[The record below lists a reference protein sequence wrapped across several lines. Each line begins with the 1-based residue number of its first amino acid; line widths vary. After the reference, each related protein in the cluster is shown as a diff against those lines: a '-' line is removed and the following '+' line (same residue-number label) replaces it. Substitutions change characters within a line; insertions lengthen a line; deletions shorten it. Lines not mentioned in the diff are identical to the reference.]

1 MHLRSRSCLWE
12 HHSFFLTFV
21 ETTMNEI
28 KRMTIK
34 DLLSHYLI
42 TESELHDIIDAS
54 PQYGLIWSDSLGEV
68 NVPEGLVALIKSR
81 FSPRTGR
88 VEPYGLKI
96 VGKIDLY
103 KFDPKKGKKR
113 ERIKRGTAKTL
124 RDEVEELR
132 ESSSQNESQVMS
144 KEQEIEAA
152 YEELEEQ
159 RELEWREWEEQS
171 SPVFWTY
178 EEYLEHL
185 ENESIKKRAEQEK
198 ASLILENELILKKEE
213 SLYQRINEIRRIVQ
227 RHYHIEITDTGE
239 FLFAYNQAS
248 SLPKGY
254 LYLFDHTAATPI
266 SLIGLFDL
274 SEKRVFAFSPKQERA
289 TSELDS
295 LFEHSI
301 YLIDSNGSV
310 IESFVI
316 KKSFSIS
323 LQKTHGE
330 WMLLSI
336 RQISLIFVV
345 NYSGECMFVFPQR
358 ECRIHD
364 EREGQSLLEYHDNEM
379 FILDY
384 NNHRII
390 RRQGISKRV
399 PLDYYFRQNGLR
411 YETRYVN
418 KDVVE
423 ENTAY
428 FGSKKLLPRKIYDSF
443 DSFISSSWIIIIGI
457 FEQECD
463 IFQSRLRLNDNYDS
477 LSEGGCVQHVEF
489 NSYSWFEK
497 RTGPLCK
504 RFPLLLFDGQKQEK
518 IAVLEDRRF
527 RFGPK
532 SSISLTFVYQDI
544 WRAQLRWAEKYY
556 SGTLHKNYMKTGIVE
571 LEDIKD
577 NESIFVCGDNI
588 IFNQDGSVY
597 HKFNSN
603 TLLVDTWYN
612 YLAFS
617 QNNCFLIYQF
627 VHGISLR
634 TYLDKKLYPRPK
646 LVSPLYGQ
654 ITDLINYDV
663 FVDKYIRPTSSPN
676 SFILATDSFGEVYG
690 VDKRIQS
697 RIRESRW
704 LQDHYRSKNREDLLV
719 LCTAS
724 GYFIIIHR
732 MEPVLIEVPSS
743 VFDDEYSAKL
753 IGHERYQFLNIDSV
767 FACFD
772 VVNRIFTPVP
782 WIKQVIDE
790 YHDLELDSGRA
801 NYSDDIGI
809 IDALDGDWDNYWNI
823 D

>member
-1 MHLRSRSCLWE
+1 MLVGTPLL
-12 HHSFFLTFV
+12 FLTFV
-21 ETTMNEI
+21 ETTTNDI

-42 TESELHDIIDAS
+42 TESELHDIIDAF

-113 ERIKRGTAKTL
+113 ERIKRGIAKTL
-124 RDEVEELR
+124 RDEAEEVR

-198 ASLILENELILKKEE
+198 TSHILANELILKKEE
-213 SLYQRINEIRRIVQ
+213 SLNQRINEIRRKVQ
-227 RHYHIEITDTGE
+227 RHYHIEKTNIGE
-239 FLFAYNQAS
+239 FLFADDQTS

-254 LYLFDHTAATPI
+254 LYLFDHTDTTPI

-274 SEKRVFAFSPKQERA
+274 SEKRVFAFSPNQERA
-289 TSELDS
+289 NSELES
-295 LFEHSI
+295 LFEHSV
-301 YLIDSNGSV
+301 YLTDSNGYV
-310 IESFVI
+310 IKSLVI

-323 LQKTHGE
+323 LRQAHGE
-330 WMLLSI
+330 WMLLSV
-336 RQISLIFVV
+336 RQNSLIIVV
-345 NYSGECMFVFPQR
+345 NYSGECVFVFPER

-364 EREGQSLLEYHDNEM
+364 EREGKSLLEYHGNEM

-390 RRQGISKRV
+390 KRQGISKRV
-399 PLDYYFRQNGLR
+399 PLGYFRQDGLR

-428 FGSKKLLPRKIYDSF
+428 FGSKKLLPQKVYDSF
-443 DSFISSSWIIIIGI
+443 DSFISSSWIIVIGI
-457 FEQECD
+457 FEQGCD
-463 IFQSRLRLNDNYDS
+463 IFQSRLRLYDNYDS

-489 NSYSWFEK
+489 NSFSWFEK
-497 RTGPLCK
+497 HTGPLCK
-504 RFPLLLFDGQKQEK
+504 RYPLLLFDGQRQET
-518 IAVLEDRRF
+518 IAVLGDRRF
-527 RFGPK
+527 RFSPT
-532 SSISLTFVYQDI
+532 SSISLAVVYQDI
-544 WRAQLRWAEKYY
+544 WQAQLRWAEKYY
-556 SGTLHKNYMKTGIVE
+556 SGTLHKDYMKTDIVE
-571 LEDIKD
+571 LEDIKY
-577 NESIFVCGDNI
+577 NENIFICGDNF
-588 IFNQDGSVY
+588 IFNQDGSIY

-617 QNNCFLIYQF
+617 QNDCFLIYQF
-627 VHGISLR
+627 VHGIGLR
-634 TYLDKKLYPRPK
+634 TYLDKRFYPHPK
-646 LVSPLYGQ
+646 LISPLYGQ
-654 ITDLINYDV
+654 IIDVISYDA
-663 FVDKYIRPTSSPN
+663 FVNLYIRPTDSPN
-676 SFILATDSFGEVYG
+676 SFMFATDSLGEVYG
-690 VDKRIQS
+690 VDKTIQS
-697 RIRESRW
+697 RMREGKW
-704 LQDHYRSKNREDLLV
+704 LQNHGHSKNREDLLV

-724 GYFIIIHR
+724 GYYVIIHK
-732 MEPVLIEVPSS
+732 MEPVLVEVPSS

-753 IGHERYQFLNIDSV
+753 IGRENNQFLNIDSRI
-767 FACFD
+767 ACFD
-772 VVNRIFTPVP
+772 TVNRIFTPVP

-790 YHDLELDSGRA
+790 YNDLKIDSGRT
-801 NYSDDIGI
+801 NYSEDIGI